1 MQKIFFHSE
10 ELDFQIE
17 NEEKTSNWIDSII
30 SNHSKITG
38 DITYIFC
45 TDDYLLNVNKEHLSH
60 DYYTDIITFDYTNN
74 GVISGDLF
82 ISIDRVR
89 DNATQLNQTFETEL
103 KRVMIHG
110 VLHLIGFGDKTE
122 AEAKIM
128 REKEEESI
136 LLFA

>member
-10 ELDFQIE
+10 EIDFQIE
-17 NEEKTSNWIDSII
+17 NEEKTSQWIDSIV

-45 TDDYLLNVNKEHLSH
+45 TDEYLLKVNKEHLNH

-82 ISIDRVR
+82 ISIDRVK
-89 DNATQLNQTFETEL
+89 DNSKELNQTFKNEL
-103 KRVMIHG
+103 NRVMIHG
-110 VLHLIGFGDKTE
+110 VLHLLGFGDKTE
-122 AEAKIM
+122 DEAKIM
-128 REKEEESI
+128 RSKEEESI